1 MRKRIA
7 LFLLALGGDLRF
19 HFLTHLLRVVELAHD
34 LSLYGHND
42 VGNDVVQR
50 ECQREGKAEEQVHQ
64 RHHVH
69 GQLHAALHLLA
80 GSLHADVGG
89 QEHSD
94 DRQQRQHD
102 IQRQTDL
109 RDAGQVDAKEV
120 HVLAELG
127 DGSDLLDA
135 EAAQH
140 AAVACQYLG
149 DDVGIAGDGGKG
161 DAGGGHS
168 LASAGQCSGADVEN
182 TLQRVIHH
190 ADNTE
195 HDKEIQQHGHAAAH
209 GVVAVLLLELH
220 QLLLLLLGVVLV
232 LLLDFIDHRCKHRHL
247 GHGLLLFDHQRKHE
261 QFDDHGENN
270 HRDGE
275 VRDHLIQHTHQR
287 SQDHCEESHILSF
300 RPARTQGIYFIKKV
314 FAVR

>member
-1 MRKRIA
+1 M
-7 LFLLALGGDLRF
+7 
-19 HFLTHLLRVVELAHD
+19 
-34 LSLYGHND
+34 
-42 VGNDVVQR
+42 
-50 ECQREGKAEEQVHQ
+50 
-64 RHHVH
+64 
-69 GQLHAALHLLA
+69 
-80 GSLHADVGG
+80 GG
-89 QEHSD
+89 QEHGD

-182 TLQRVIHH
+182 ALQRVIHH

-195 HDKEIQQHGHAAAH
+195 HDKEIQQHGHAAGRGLIAIF
-209 GVVAVLLLELH
+209 LLEL
-220 QLLLLLLGVVLV
+220 QLFLLLFGLVLV
-232 LLLDFIDHRCKHRHL
+232 LGLDLRD
-247 GHGLLLFDHQRKHE
+247 HGLERRHFCHALLLAGLQGDLDDVDE
-261 QFDDHGENN
+261 QGEEDDVPAVVRQQLVDPLHDIAE
-270 HRDGE
+270 RTAQDVKE
-275 VRDHLIQHTHQR
+275 VHTFVHSAPAVAR
-287 SQDHCEESHILSF
+287 
-300 RPARTQGIYFIKKV
+300 RPQCSAS
-314 FAVR
+314 